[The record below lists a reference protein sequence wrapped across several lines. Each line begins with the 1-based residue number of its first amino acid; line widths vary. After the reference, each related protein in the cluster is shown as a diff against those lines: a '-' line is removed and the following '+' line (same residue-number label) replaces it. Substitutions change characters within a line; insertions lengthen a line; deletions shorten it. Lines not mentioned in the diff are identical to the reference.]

1 MDFAQ
6 SKVEILKPNL
16 EPHDNW
22 LLIDADSIAYAS
34 AYNAEGADVTL
45 AESMFYNSIKFIMQR
60 TGSSK
65 AKLYYTKGRN
75 SFRYKLYEEYKKPRL
90 NHSYPELLAELKSRL
105 SQQKFANIEVI
116 WSEAYEADD
125 AVVRDA
131 KLYEGCV
138 AAALDKDVLNSIE
151 GKHYN
156 VQKDEFVVTEQSMVK
171 FWPYYQTI
179 VGDNS
184 DNIPGAYRIG
194 PKKATQFINESMSE
208 LQLWQGVL
216 EAYRIAGNSEREALR
231 NMRLVNM
238 HQLLGESIVL
248 WDPDYLLLK
257 DDSGTFK

>member
-6 SKVEILKPNL
+6 TKVELVKPNL

-34 AYNAEGADVTL
+34 AYNADGADVTL
-45 AESMFYNSIKFIMQR
+45 AESMFYNSIKSVMQR

-90 NHSYPELLAELKSRL
+90 NHSYPELLADLKDRL
-105 SQQKFANIEVI
+105 REQKFGNIEPI

-131 KLYEGCV
+131 KLFEGCV
-138 AAALDKDVLNSIE
+138 VAALDKDVLNSIE

-156 VQKDEFVVTEQSMVK
+156 VQKDEFVVTEQDMVK
-171 FWPYYQTI
+171 YWPYYQTI

-194 PKKATQFINESMSE
+194 PKKAEKFISKDMDE

-216 EAYRIAGNSEREALR
+216 QAYNSAGNSEREALR

-238 HQLLGESIVL
+238 HQLQGENIVL

-257 DDSGTFK
+257 